1 MSLFES
7 ASLVVTP
14 NGIKASKLY
23 AIKPTDGSGD
33 LSVVRA
39 TSATRVDA
47 NGLIEIPRTNL
58 AKYSDDFSNA
68 TWAKTRCTITSN
80 ATTAP
85 DGTLTA
91 DKLILSVDSN
101 THFIQQS
108 GIAVAAQIYSAT
120 VYAKKAEYD
129 TVRILLANY
138 WAPTPSVIFNLTTKS
153 IVSTASATAKI
164 TELQDGW
171 FKLDIT
177 ATINA
182 IAGGNAY
189 FAIYGGN
196 NGIVNLV
203 GDGTSGVYIW
213 GAQLEV
219 GNSATEYIPT
229 TSAIRTKFAGIIQDG
244 SSALN
249 IPRLD
254 YSNESCPSILVEPQR
269 TNLTQRSEDFSDGY
283 WVKTNATITSNTTIA
298 PDGTLTADTFSD
310 KLLTYQTYPIARNQS
325 YTSGTT
331 YTSSFF
337 AKNLDRRYVYTRF
350 VSSAFGTNKYAFFD
364 LQLGTVISVS
374 SGVTAEIID
383 YGNGWFRCIAT
394 STASV
399 TTSTVNGVF
408 FGLSD
413 NGVNVAYT
421 NTAVKSIYL
430 WGAQL
435 EAGSYATS
443 YIPTTSATVTRNADV
458 ISKTGISSLIG
469 QTEGTMFVDLKAL
482 FDSQNRRAIT
492 LNNGTSQNNI
502 IVRYSTVSNQIDYLV
517 YSGNVLQ
524 VNMSKIVSDI
534 TNQNKIIV
542 TYKNNECKLFVNGQL
557 INTDTSATMPT
568 SLTKLSF
575 DNGGNTNYFE
585 GKLNNLVLWKTA
597 LTEQE
602 CINLTTI

>member
-58 AKYSDDFSNA
+58 
-68 TWAKTRCTITSN
+68 
-80 ATTAP
+80 
-85 DGTLTA
+85 
-91 DKLILSVDSN
+91 
-101 THFIQQS
+101 
-108 GIAVAAQIYSAT
+108 
-120 VYAKKAEYD
+120 
-129 TVRILLANY
+129 
-138 WAPTPSVIFNLTTKS
+138 
-153 IVSTASATAKI
+153 
-164 TELQDGW
+164 
-171 FKLDIT
+171 
-177 ATINA
+177 
-182 IAGGNAY
+182 
-189 FAIYGGN
+189 
-196 NGIVNLV
+196 
-203 GDGTSGVYIW
+203 
-213 GAQLEV
+213 
-219 GNSATEYIPT
+219 
-229 TSAIRTKFAGIIQDG
+229 
-244 SSALN
+244 
-249 IPRLD
+249 
-254 YSNESCPSILVEPQR
+254 
-269 TNLTQRSEDFSDGY
+269 TQRSEDFSNGY
-283 WVKTNATITSNTTIA
+283 WVKTNSDITSNTTIA
-298 PDGTLTADTFSD
+298 PDGNLTADTFSD
-310 KLLTYQTYPIARNQS
+310 RVLTSQTYPIARNQS

-337 AKNLDRRYVYTRF
+337 AKNLDRRYVYMRF
-350 VSSAFGTNKYAFFD
+350 VSSVFGTNKYAFFD

-399 TTSTVNGVF
+399 TTSTVNGIF
-408 FGLSD
+408 IGLSD
-413 NGVNVAYT
+413 NGVNVSYT
-421 NTAVKSIYL
+421 NPSVKSIYL
-430 WGAQL
+430 WGTQLEVGNSATEYIPTTSVIRTKFAGITQDGSSALNIPRLDYSNGSCPSILVEPQRTNLAKYSDDFSNATWAKTRCTVISNATTAPDGTLTADKLILSVDNNTHFIQQSGIAVTAQIYSATVYAKKAEYDTVRILLANYWSPSPNVIFNLTTKSIVSTASATAKITELTNGWFKLDITATINAAAGGNAYFAIYGGNNGIINLVGDGTSGVYIWGAQL

-443 YIPTTSATVTRNADV
+443 YIPTTSASVTRNANV

-492 LNNGTSQNNI
+492 LNDGTSQNNI

-534 TNQNKIIV
+534 TSQNKIIV